1 MAGKSI
7 EDILRQQAAQ
17 RQAQIQQQQAQ
28 ERALNEQRERQRQ
41 EHLQRMRMYEKLS
54 NFNPSAAAASSA
66 GGRRS
71 NTSISNESILYY
83 NFNEGVFTY
92 FIYNFESEVL
102 TDVKEIS
109 LENGPSIYP
118 VTRGGF
124 FIKSLNDTN
133 SNYDLLFISLNG
145 EIIWQDTSS
154 NDSDVDIE
162 NFSRYIA
169 AYYLKD
175 GIWKLVVFNKNGE
188 IKSFNFQNPI
198 EGGGYSYDDVWNGG
212 FVVREDISDIQKF
225 YIINFESGTST
236 QFHEIDTN
244 IDSLNIYLYAFS
256 NKILTIKNGD
266 LFEVFNSNGQKISE
280 FNVLDEFNVVSYS
293 YDDFV
298 FLNDNG
304 SFILVGITEDTR
316 NIIFF
321 SGVSNQFSYER
332 VDTGDYQY
340 YTYDVYG
347 QKDYTSPRDFIAE
360 GSAIFMFYNDIYIN
374 GNEGGVILPV
384 WSTDSVLRD
393 FYELSMD
400 KGIVANNDNNPNQ
413 HLDDSNIAITRNA
426 DYISLLMDDDI
437 STPIQNYSILRFNRE
452 GDSNTIISTNIP
464 KNVELEDDDQING
477 KTILQLRSE
486 IGSLTASA
494 HLDGD
499 WGWND
504 LSDLDERF
512 FYSFNRANNNDIE
525 IFVIDQEFVMKDI
538 VNDQY
543 WGIKFTEWESGSGG
557 GFAYTRQLITGG
569 TFSGDIISFTHSSW
583 ESEPDV
589 IVAGVLEIKRSVD
602 GPIYNSAVEGQS
614 NGENPIGTLWNSE
627 YVHKNFSSYNY
638 KWWATDPEIS
648 NPTSSVSFNN
658 LFENFESGS
667 GVEYGEVIDWTSDS
681 GRPSYLPEEDFAW
694 QVECLLKVEVE
705 GNYLFNTRSDDGN
718 QLTISGN
725 IVTEFYGGRGFL
737 SGGETSS
744 NVYLTVGVHSF
755 RYRMQQGSGG
765 SGASVRWKVPGDVN
779 FSTIPSSN
787 LVADEPIYEYDHYIV
802 NTEGQVVDKVT
813 TDEYSNNYERAT
825 YILEDEVFGKTWVS
839 NNQNDKQFQLLTEYY
854 TVDESCLNTS
864 EESGLKLNG
873 NFIISDGFKNR
884 IVTDNSI
891 GDEFITPSPGLVINK
906 IGIREI
912 FNNGACVIVSD
923 ESNTIFYLYNISGEL
938 VGQKS
943 ISEPFFKFNTD
954 ERGNRFSI
962 RYLIDGIINVVLFN
976 GTTIR
981 EFETNLGEINISI
994 NDYDWWVD

>member
-1 MAGKSI
+1 
-7 EDILRQQAAQ
+7 
-17 RQAQIQQQQAQ
+17 
-28 ERALNEQRERQRQ
+28 
-41 EHLQRMRMYEKLS
+41 
-54 NFNPSAAAASSA
+54 
-66 GGRRS
+66 
-71 NTSISNESILYY
+71 
-83 NFNEGVFTY
+83 
-92 FIYNFESEVL
+92 L

-124 FIKSLNDTN
+124 FLKSLNDTN
-133 SNYDLLFISLNG
+133 SNCDLLFISLNG

-162 NFSRYIA
+162 NFSRYIV

-175 GIWKLVVFNKNGE
+175 DIWKLVAFNENGE
-188 IKSFNFQNPI
+188 IKSFDFQNHI

-225 YIINFESGTST
+225 YIINFEAGTST

-244 IDSLNIYLYAFS
+244 IDSLNIYLYAYS

-280 FNVLDEFNVVSYS
+280 FDVLDEFDVVSYS

-304 SFILVGITEDTR
+304 SFVLVGFIEDTR

-321 SGVSNQFSYER
+321 SGESNQFSYKR

-347 QKDYTSPRDFIAE
+347 QKDYTSSRNFIAE
-360 GSAIFMFYNDIYIN
+360 GSAIFMFCNDIYIN

-384 WSTDSVLRD
+384 WSTDSELRD
-393 FYELSMD
+393 FYELSIE
-400 KGIVANNDNNPNQ
+400 KGIVANNNNDTENGY
-413 HLDDSNIAITRNA
+413 LEDSNIAITRNA

-477 KTILQLRSE
+477 KTILQFRSE
-486 IGSLTASA
+486 VGSLTASA
-494 HLDGD
+494 HLDGT

-512 FYSFNRANNNDIE
+512 FYSFNRSNNNDIE
-525 IFVIDQEFVMKDI
+525 NFVIDQEFVMKDI

-543 WGIKFTEWESGSGG
+543 WGIKFTQWESGLGG
-557 GFAYTRQLITGG
+557 AFAYTRQLITGG
-569 TFSGDIISFTHSSW
+569 TFSGDIISFTQSSFVG
-583 ESEPDV
+583 EDTEPDV
-589 IVAGVLEIKRSVD
+589 IVAGVLEIKRSFE

-638 KWWATDPEIS
+638 KWWALDTEIS
-648 NPTSSVSFNN
+648 NPTSSVSFND
-658 LFENFESGS
+658 LFNDFESDS
-667 GVEYGEVIDWTSDS
+667 GIEYGDVIDWTSDS

-705 GNYLFNTRSDDGN
+705 GNYLFNTRSDDSN
-718 QLTISGN
+718 QLTIDGD
-725 IVTEFYGGRGFL
+725 IVTEFYGSRSFV

-744 NVYLTVGVHSF
+744 NVFLTVGTHNF

-779 FSTIPSSN
+779 FSVIPSSN

-802 NTEGQVVDKVT
+802 NNVGQVVDKVT
-813 TDEYSNNYERAT
+813 TDEYSNGYEGAT

-839 NNQNDKQFQLLTEYY
+839 NNQNDKEFQLLTEYY
-854 TVDESCLNTS
+854 TAEESCLNTS

-884 IVTDNSI
+884 IVTENSI
-891 GDEFITPSPGLVINK
+891 GDEFITPSPGLVVNK
-906 IGIREI
+906 IGDREI
-912 FNNGACVIVSD
+912 FNNGACIITSD
-923 ESNTIFYLYNISGEL
+923 ESNTVFYFYNISGEL

-943 ISEPFFKFNTD
+943 IPEEFFKFDAN
-954 ERGNRFSI
+954 ERGNRLSI
-962 RYLIDGIINVVLFN
+962 RYLIDGKINVILFN

-981 EFETNLGEINISI
+981 EFETNLGEIEISI
-994 NDYDWWVD
+994 NDYDWWVESL